1 MVKHRSVAAVIILT
15 FITCGLYSIYWMY
28 SVTEE
33 VSYLTNDPSFT
44 GGKVILFSLI
54 TCGIYTFFWYYSMGQ
69 KLMVAQQRHDMMV
82 KDNSLIYLLLAIFG
96 LSIVTIAIMQNDI
109 NDFATI

>member
-1 MVKHRSVAAVIILT
+1 MKNNSILIMRDEKRGKSMVKHRSVAAVIILT

-69 KLMVAQQRHDMMV
+69 KLMVAQQRHD
-82 KDNSLIYLLLAIFG
+82 KNELLL
-96 LSIVTIAIMQNDI
+96 LSFFYCYNKK
-109 NDFATI
+109 